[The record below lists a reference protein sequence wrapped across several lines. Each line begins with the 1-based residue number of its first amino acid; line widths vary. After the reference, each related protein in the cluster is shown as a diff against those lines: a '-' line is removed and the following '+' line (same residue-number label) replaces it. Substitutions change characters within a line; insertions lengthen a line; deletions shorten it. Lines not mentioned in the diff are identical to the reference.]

1 MFFSQVE
8 DKLVKRKYTSPEQ
21 FNADMRLAFDN
32 CQLYNPPDDPFRK
45 LGQKVEAEYDQLWV
59 ASGLAD
65 SETMEARGKRAT
77 AGVARPKY
85 EPVAPSKPKD
95 SQGGKRA
102 KVGGAPCGSSWGL
115 TTAVWG
121 LCSAGRNCR
130 YRVQR
135 QSGRGLAT
143 WLLPQATGAG

>member
-102 KVGGAPCGSSWGL
+102 KVGGSTMWEHLGSDLG
-115 TTAVWG
+115 AV
-121 LCSAGRNCR
+121 L
-130 YRVQR
+130 
-135 QSGRGLAT
+135 SGPQ
-143 WLLPQATGAG
+143 LLVLGVGTMR